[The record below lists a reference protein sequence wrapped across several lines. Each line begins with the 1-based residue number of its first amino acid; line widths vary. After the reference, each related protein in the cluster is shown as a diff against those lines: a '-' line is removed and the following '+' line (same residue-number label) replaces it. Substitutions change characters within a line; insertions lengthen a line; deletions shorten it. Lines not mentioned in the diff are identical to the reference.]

1 MKVRAGFVSNSSSSS
16 FVISLDDITASQ
28 LNKIENH
35 IQFSKKMHDIGFA
48 QDYDAWSIVV
58 DEEKNAVY
66 GRTFMDNFDMAKFL
80 ENIGV
85 SSDAITWRE

>member
-1 MKVRAGFVSNSSSSS
+1 
-16 FVISLDDITASQ
+16 
-28 LNKIENH
+28 
-35 IQFSKKMHDIGFA
+35 MHDIGFA

-58 DEEKNAVY
+58 DEERNAVY